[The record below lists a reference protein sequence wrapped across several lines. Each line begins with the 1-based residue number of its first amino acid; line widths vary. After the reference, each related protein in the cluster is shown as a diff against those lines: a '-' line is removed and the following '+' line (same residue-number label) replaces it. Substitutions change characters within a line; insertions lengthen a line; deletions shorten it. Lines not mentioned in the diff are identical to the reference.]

1 MKYTFGHY
9 SIVLD
14 PDYRYERKVTETQ
27 HDCNIALGYD
37 EDYFI
42 TFFDEINGGEITYN
56 KATITDEEAKEILN
70 SESDEDMIEIAKDQ
84 KKESEEKLA
93 DVESRLKIALL
104 PQDPNDDKN
113 IFLEIRPAAG

>member
-9 SIVLD
+9 SIDVY

-27 HDCNIALGYD
+27 HECNIALGYD

-56 KATITDEEAKEILN
+56 KATITDEEAKEILKGALKEKTLN
-70 SESDEDMIEIAKDQ
+70 YIE
-84 KKESEEKLA
+84 E
-93 DVESRLKIALL
+93 LKA
-104 PQDPNDDKN
+104 N
-113 IFLEIRPAAG
+113 ILYINNL

>member
-14 PDYRYERKVTETQ
+14 HDFRYERNVTETQ

-56 KATITDEEAKEILN
+56 KATITDEEAKEILKKAFFL
-70 SESDEDMIEIAKDQ
+70 STLDYIE
-84 KKESEEKLA
+84 E
-93 DVESRLKIALL
+93 LKA
-104 PQDPNDDKN
+104 N
-113 IFLEIRPAAG
+113 ILYVSNL